1 MSIAPTVVLAVD
13 DHPLIRSALR
23 EVVSCTGAGSIE
35 LVEAGDPA
43 EGLALLTQRHDID
56 LVFLDLSFVGHDG
69 LAYVERYRAAAPL
82 VPVIIYTMHEDAAT
96 LAQALARGAAGI
108 IPKTHSPQLLQRAI
122 QLVMEGGVYV
132 PPQLVRQLARG
143 EPAAKGVREA
153 AAAPLAMSEQQWK
166 ILELVAQGMPNKLI
180 ARKLGLAPSTVKNQL
195 TMVFGALGVSNR
207 TQAAIAAR
215 ALLARVQSAES
226 RVAST

>member
-1 MSIAPTVVLAVD
+1 MRV
-13 DHPLIRSALR
+13 
-23 EVVSCTGAGSIE
+23 
-35 LVEAGDPA
+35 
-43 EGLALLTQRHDID
+43 
-56 LVFLDLSFVGHDG
+56 
-69 LAYVERYRAAAPL
+69 
-82 VPVIIYTMHEDAAT
+82 
-96 LAQALARGAAGI
+96 
-108 IPKTHSPQLLQRAI
+108 
-122 QLVMEGGVYV
+122 
-132 PPQLVRQLARG
+132 
-143 EPAAKGVREA
+143 A
-153 AAAPLAMSEQQWK
+153 AAAPVAISEQQWK

>member
-1 MSIAPTVVLAVD
+1 MSIVPTVVLAVD

-23 EVVSCTGAGSIE
+23 EVVSCAGGGCIE
-35 LVEAGDPA
+35 LVEAADPA
-43 EGLALLTQRHDID
+43 GGLALLTQRHDID
-56 LVFLDLSFVGHDG
+56 LVFLDLSFDGHDG

-82 VPVIIYTMHEDAAT
+82 VPVIIYTMNEDAAT
-96 LAQALARGAAGI
+96 LAQALAHGAAGI
-108 IPKTHSPQLLQRAI
+108 VPKTHSPQLLQRAI

-132 PPQLVRQLARG
+132 PPQLARQLARG
-143 EPAAKGVREA
+143 EPAAKGVRVA
-153 AAAPLAMSEQQWK
+153 AAAPVAMSEQQWR

-215 ALLARVQSAES
+215 ALLARVQSAETW
-226 RVAST
+226 VAST